1 MSLVFMELNKYSFYV
16 PNVYH
21 TSFTRTLAF
30 AVCTALAAT
39 RNWCSGW
46 VFGERVKE
54 SLPDTLSWLKVT
66 SRDCPLSA
74 QWLACCWQLIVLTG
88 HLCQP
93 YRSLAHSAEQSPK
106 SPMHN
111 VTHIWDQDTHSQC
124 NCDSNY
130 PYSTVN
136 SHKWW
141 EHHISGVRIVVGM
154 AHTISLR
161 QRRPPTNASLSRLL
175 SNQRYSLTV
184 ALMFAQNIMTLGVLT
199 PFEPCRPKIK
209 IHIRWSSGLHQD
221 ICLACENKIECFMYF
236 SINNWCVCIHTF
248 YFV

>member
-1 MSLVFMELNKYSFYV
+1 MFITLHLQEHLLLQFAQHLQPQETGAVVESPLNVS
-16 PNVYH
+16 
-21 TSFTRTLAF
+21 RRAF
-30 AVCTALAAT
+30 LIHSV
-39 RNWCSGW
+39 
-46 VFGERVKE
+46 
-54 SLPDTLSWLKVT
+54 WLKVT

-74 QWLACCWQLIVLTG
+74 QWLACCRQLIVLAG

-93 YRSLAHSAEQSPK
+93 YRSLAHSTEQSPK

-161 QRRPPTNASLSRLL
+161 RRRPPANASLSRLL
-175 SNQRYSLTV
+175 RNQRYSLTV
-184 ALMFAQNIMTLGVLT
+184 LLMFAQNIMTLGVLT
-199 PFEPCRPKIK
+199 PFEPCRWPKIK
-209 IHIRWSSGLHQD
+209 IHIHWSSGLHQD
-221 ICLACENKIECFMYF
+221 CCLACENKIECFHVF
-236 SINNWCVCIHTF
+236 FNQ
-248 YFV
+248 